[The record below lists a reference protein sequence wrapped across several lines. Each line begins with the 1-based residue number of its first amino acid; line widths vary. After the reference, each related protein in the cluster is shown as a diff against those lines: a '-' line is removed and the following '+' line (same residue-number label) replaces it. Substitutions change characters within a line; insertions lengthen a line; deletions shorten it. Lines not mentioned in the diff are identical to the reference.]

1 MSNTNTDIVVGYNK
15 NDFLYVLSNNMPT
28 KETCNDTYYKIVD
41 ENCVPFVAS
50 SQDFL
55 QNTEKCNQSCVVNID
70 NNCMT
75 TCLANIKPE
84 YAEDYTKWKLW
95 KDNGYN
101 CLQKERCKNRE
112 NAESLYKLQNDHLGS
127 DGKYEDTQKLYKNE
141 YMKTIHLSI
150 GIIGILTVLFYS
162 K

>member
-41 ENCVPFVAS
+41 ENCIPNISADS
-50 SQDFL
+50 SWNTDF
-55 QNTEKCNQSCVVNID
+55 S
-70 NNCMT
+70 
-75 TCLANIKPE
+75 
-84 YAEDYTKWKLW
+84 
-95 KDNGYN
+95 YN